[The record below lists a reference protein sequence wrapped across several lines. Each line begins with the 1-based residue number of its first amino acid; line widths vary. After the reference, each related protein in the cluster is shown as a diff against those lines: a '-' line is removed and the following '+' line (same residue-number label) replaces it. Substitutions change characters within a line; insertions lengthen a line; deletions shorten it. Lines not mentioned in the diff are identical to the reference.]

1 MIFFCGM
8 ACAVAYAIYCG
19 ISDDIVSQ
27 DFFEVSEQNSCGIAC
42 VISYEFLFC
51 DVWLDLL

>member
-19 ISDDIVSQ
+19 ISADMSRK
-27 DFFEVSEQNSCGIAC
+27 NSLRFLSGILVA
-42 VISYEFLFC
+42 
-51 DVWLDLL
+51 LLV